1 MNLSMKILCIAA
13 LGAGSAALQAPAA
26 AASTDRQFEER
37 CDVQAHNGR
46 ALETIEMR
54 DLHVLAL
61 TAGDRFAPS
70 LPRGT
75 QAIVC
80 LRSSITPAAYD
91 DKVLALGIPLIIV
104 ELGRPHRLGVLE
116 INEGAFRYRM
126 MDGTLP
132 AADQAAVQARLEE
145 YRVRMAAHAG

>member
-1 MNLSMKILCIAA
+1 MTLRMKILCIAA
-13 LGAGSAALQAPAA
+13 LGAAAAALPAPAA
-26 AASTDRQFEER
+26 STGRQIEER
-37 CDVQAHNGR
+37 CDVQARSGHE
-46 ALETIEMR
+46 LQTIAMR

-61 TAGDRFAPS
+61 TAGDRFAPD
-70 LPRGT
+70 LPAGA

-104 ELGRPHRLGVLE
+104 ELDRPHRLGVLE
-116 INEGAFRYRM
+116 ISEGAFRFRM
-126 MDGTLP
+126 MEGSLP

-145 YRVRMAAHAG
+145 YRARLARAAG

>member
-1 MNLSMKILCIAA
+1 MNLRTKMLCIAA
-13 LGAGSAALQAPAA
+13 LGAGSIALLAPASA
-26 AASTDRQFEER
+26 AGRQFEER
-37 CDVQAHNGR
+37 CDVQARSGR
-46 ALETIEMR
+46 VLETIEMR

-80 LRSSITPAAYD
+80 LRGSITPAAYD
-91 DKVLALGIPLIIV
+91 DKVIALGIPLIIA
-104 ELGRPHRLGVLE
+104 ELGQPHRLGVLE
-116 INEGAFRYRM
+116 VNDGAFRFRM
-126 MDGTLP
+126 MQGTLP

-145 YRVRMAAHAG
+145 YRTRLAATAG

>member
-1 MNLSMKILCIAA
+1 MNLRTKMLCIAA
-13 LGAGSAALQAPAA
+13 LGAGSIALLAPASA
-26 AASTDRQFEER
+26 AGRQFEER
-37 CDVQAHNGR
+37 CDVQARSGR
-46 ALETIEMR
+46 VLETIEMR

-80 LRSSITPAAYD
+80 LRGSITPAAYD
-91 DKVLALGIPLIIV
+91 DKVIALGIPLIIA
-104 ELGRPHRLGVLE
+104 ELGQPHRLGVLE
-116 INEGAFRYRM
+116 VNDGAFRFRM
-126 MDGTLP
+126 MAGTLP

-145 YRVRMAAHAG
+145 YRTRLAATAG